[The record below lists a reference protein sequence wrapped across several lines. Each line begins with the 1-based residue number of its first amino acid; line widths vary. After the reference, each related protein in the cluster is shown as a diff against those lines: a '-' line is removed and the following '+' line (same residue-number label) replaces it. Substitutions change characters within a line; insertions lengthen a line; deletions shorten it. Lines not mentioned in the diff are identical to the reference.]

1 MNKKI
6 FRFSKK
12 SFFVICAPWLIRCAL
27 VVKTS
32 KSLNLGFEKNRGP
45 LRSPLP
51 QPNTHTSFLRLAL
64 NAILSILY
72 SDTLDKCQAAF
83 L

>member
-1 MNKKI
+1 M
-6 FRFSKK
+6 
-12 SFFVICAPWLIRCAL
+12 LCAL
-27 VVKTS
+27 VVKPS
-32 KSLNLGFEKNRGP
+32 KSLNLGFEKKYGGP

-51 QPNTHTSFLRLAL
+51 PPNTLTSFLRLAL
-64 NAILSILY
+64 NAIVFIFY